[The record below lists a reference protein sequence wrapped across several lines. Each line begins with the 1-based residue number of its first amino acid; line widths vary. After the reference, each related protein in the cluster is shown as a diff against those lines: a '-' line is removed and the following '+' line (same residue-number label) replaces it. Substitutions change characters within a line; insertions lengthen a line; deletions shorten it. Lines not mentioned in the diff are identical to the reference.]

1 MVKDNQILLGKA
13 GDKEVVLYPKMFNR
27 HGLIA
32 GATGTGKTIT
42 LKVIAESLSE
52 LGIPTVISDV
62 KGDLTGMIEQGDMDS
77 IQERLDSMNITGFNV
92 QKYPVHFFD
101 IYQSEGHPIR
111 ATVQSMGPLLLSRIL
126 DCTEAQQ
133 GILNIIFRVARDM
146 ELDLIDLKDL
156 QAMASYVGEH
166 AKDFTLKYG
175 NITRQSV
182 GAIQRKLL
190 ELEEQGGDI
199 FFGMPALNIDDW
211 MSQEGG
217 LGMMNIIEC
226 DELFRHPLLYAT
238 FLEWMLEELEEK
250 LPEVGDLDK
259 PKIVFFF
266 DEAHLLFNKAPKQLL
281 DRIEQTVKLIRS
293 KGVGIFFITQN
304 PADIPDAVLAQL
316 STRIQHALR
325 AYTPNEIKAVK
336 MAADSFRINPEF
348 DTAEMI
354 TELKTGQALV
364 SALQLDGAPS
374 VVEKTKVL
382 PPKSKMGIIGADKVQ
397 RSIESD
403 SIYGKYERSHDP
415 QSAYEDLEDIRKD
428 EAQAIEDE
436 KKAKEEEKEALR
448 KKREEER
455 AAARKANKPTAAER
469 LQRKATNKVENELLN
484 MGVRQAKKFL
494 KGFLK

>member
-1 MVKDNQILLGKA
+1 M
-13 GDKEVVLYPKMFNR
+13 
-27 HGLIA
+27 
-32 GATGTGKTIT
+32 
-42 LKVIAESLSE
+42 
-52 LGIPTVISDV
+52 
-62 KGDLTGMIEQGDMDS
+62 
-77 IQERLDSMNITGFNV
+77 
-92 QKYPVHFFD
+92 
-101 IYQSEGHPIR
+101 
-111 ATVQSMGPLLLSRIL
+111 
-126 DCTEAQQ
+126 
-133 GILNIIFRVARDM
+133 
-146 ELDLIDLKDL
+146 
-156 QAMASYVGEH
+156 
-166 AKDFTLKYG
+166 KYG

-364 SALQLDGAPS
+364 SALQPDGAPS

-428 EAQAIEDE
+428 EAQALEDE

-455 AAARKANKPTAAER
+455 AAARKANKPTAA
-469 LQRKATNKVENELLN
+469 
-484 MGVRQAKKFL
+484 
-494 KGFLK
+494 

>member
-1 MVKDNQILLGKA
+1 MIKDNQILLGKA

-62 KGDLTGMIEQGDMDS
+62 KGDLTGMIEQGDMGS

-190 ELEEQGGDI
+190 ELE
-199 FFGMPALNIDDW
+199 
-211 MSQEGG
+211 
-217 LGMMNIIEC
+217 
-226 DELFRHPLLYAT
+226 
-238 FLEWMLEELEEK
+238 
-250 LPEVGDLDK
+250 
-259 PKIVFFF
+259 
-266 DEAHLLFNKAPKQLL
+266 
-281 DRIEQTVKLIRS
+281 
-293 KGVGIFFITQN
+293 
-304 PADIPDAVLAQL
+304 
-316 STRIQHALR
+316 
-325 AYTPNEIKAVK
+325 
-336 MAADSFRINPEF
+336 
-348 DTAEMI
+348 
-354 TELKTGQALV
+354 
-364 SALQLDGAPS
+364 
-374 VVEKTKVL
+374 
-382 PPKSKMGIIGADKVQ
+382 
-397 RSIESD
+397 
-403 SIYGKYERSHDP
+403 
-415 QSAYEDLEDIRKD
+415 
-428 EAQAIEDE
+428 
-436 KKAKEEEKEALR
+436 
-448 KKREEER
+448 
-455 AAARKANKPTAAER
+455 
-469 LQRKATNKVENELLN
+469 
-484 MGVRQAKKFL
+484 
-494 KGFLK
+494 

>member
-1 MVKDNQILLGKA
+1 MIKNNQILLGKA
-13 GDKEVVLYPKMFNR
+13 GDKEVILYPKMFNR

-62 KGDLTGMIEQGDMDS
+62 KGDLTGMIEQGDMGS

-211 MSQEGG
+211 MSQEDG

-364 SALQLDGAPS
+364 SALQPDGAPS

-397 RSIESD
+397 HSIESD

-428 EAQAIEDE
+428 EAQALEDE

>member
-1 MVKDNQILLGKA
+1 MIKDNQILLGKA

-62 KGDLTGMIEQGDMDS
+62 KGDLTGMIEQGDMGS

-211 MSQEGG
+211 MGQEGG

-364 SALQLDGAPS
+364 SALQPDGAPS

-428 EAQAIEDE
+428 EAQALEDE

-455 AAARKANKPTAAER
+455 AATRKANKPTAAER